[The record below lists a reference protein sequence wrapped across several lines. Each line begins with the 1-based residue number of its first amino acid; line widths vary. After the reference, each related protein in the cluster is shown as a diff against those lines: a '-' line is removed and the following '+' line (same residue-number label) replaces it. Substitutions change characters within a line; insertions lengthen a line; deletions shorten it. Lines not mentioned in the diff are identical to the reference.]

1 MKHPDLIPLYVD
13 LLCNEELSEEME
25 DVSQYL
31 FQRAV
36 DTNAIRPDVDENT
49 EPMMIR
55 LLSFSAAAAAAANTE
70 LHRLAIK
77 LEALLLE
84 EFSDQIGEAS
94 SLVDRRLDA

>member
-55 LLSFSAAAAAAANTE
+55 LLDLSAAAAANTE
-70 LHRLAIK
+70 LHCLANK